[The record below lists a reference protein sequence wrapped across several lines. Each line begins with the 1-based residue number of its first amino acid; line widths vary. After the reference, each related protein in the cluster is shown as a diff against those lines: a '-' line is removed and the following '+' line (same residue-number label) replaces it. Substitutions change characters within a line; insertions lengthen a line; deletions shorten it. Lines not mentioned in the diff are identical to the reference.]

1 MSTSPNQPNSV
12 QISLMRLFDRP
23 MAPDE
28 LDKVHQLLM
37 SHYSQLIAQ
46 EADAIMTQK
55 GYTQADLNRVLST
68 SQRSGQ

>member
-1 MSTSPNQPNSV
+1 MVVSADRPNSV

-28 LDKVHQLLM
+28 LNAVHQLLM
-37 SHYSQLIAQ
+37 NHYSQLIA
-46 EADAIMTQK
+46 EETDVIMDRK
-55 GYTQADLNRVLST
+55 GYTQADLDRVLNT